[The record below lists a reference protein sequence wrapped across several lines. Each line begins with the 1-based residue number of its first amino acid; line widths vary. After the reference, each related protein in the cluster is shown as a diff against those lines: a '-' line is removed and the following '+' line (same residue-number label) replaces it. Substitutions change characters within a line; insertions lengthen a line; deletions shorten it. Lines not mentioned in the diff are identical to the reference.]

1 MRFFMRIQS
10 LPASPRPIAEFTV
23 YQLLKLFSH
32 ASILTARIYTYIAL
46 TSRNSRYKKD
56 IPISSAK
63 STPAIKPVAHPS
75 QKEKEVKRG

>member
-10 LPASPRPIAEFTV
+10 LTASARPITEFTG

-32 ASILTARIYTYIAL
+32 ASILTALIYTYIAL
-46 TSRNSRYKKD
+46 TSRKSRYKKD
-56 IPISSAK
+56 MPISSAN
-63 STPAIKPVAHPS
+63 SIPAIKPVAQPS